1 MQVLFYVFAL
11 ISIVSALFVVSAK
24 SPINSVIA
32 LIVCFLSIA
41 GHYILL
47 NAQFLA
53 MVHIIVY
60 TGAIMVLFLFV
71 IMLLNLN
78 ADSEP
83 VKKLSTRIAAVL
95 SGGIFLLTLL
105 AATRHGIEV
114 APHNTPFNGGVGL
127 VRSVGMSL
135 FREFLLPFEVS
146 SVLFLS
152 AMVGALMLAKKDA
165 PSSLPRPYTG
175 NSMEAATPPTVDRTL
190 ERTNMPA
197 GKAGA

>member
-1 MQVLFYVFAL
+1 MLYLFYFMAA
-11 ISIVSALFVVSAK
+11 ISVISAVMVVSAK
-24 SPINSVIA
+24 SPVNSVIA

-41 GHYILL
+41 GHYVLL

-78 ADSEP
+78 RATEP
-83 VKKLSTRIAAVL
+83 MKSLSTRIAAVI
-95 SGGIFLLTLL
+95 SGGLFFLTLL
-105 AATRHGIEV
+105 AALRNGLGV
-114 APHNTPFNGGVGL
+114 APMEDFDPGVGL

-135 FREFLLPFEVS
+135 FSEFLLPFEIS

-152 AMVGALMLAKKDA
+152 AMVGVVLLAKKEGTSPQQEA
-165 PSSLPRPYTG
+165 PEPDPI
-175 NSMEAATPPTVDRTL
+175 
-190 ERTNMPA
+190 ERA
-197 GKAGA
+197 